1 MPMNSARLSQGR
13 TNDPEGMRA
22 HLLDVAFAAFTTHG
36 YHSTSVQDLKQQ
48 AAVSSG
54 ALAHHFPTKREL
66 GLAVLRD
73 RVAQAVEETWIAPV
87 RIATSAA
94 EGVAAV
100 FEAIISGLDAQGFVT
115 GCPLNNLALELSR
128 EDGEFGALIDAI
140 FTRWKQAIADK
151 LKADLDAG
159 VIADID
165 SDEVATLVV
174 ATYSGAMAMAKA
186 GQNADPLRIC
196 AHQIG
201 LLLGDAR
208 RTSNQR

>member
-1 MPMNSARLSQGR
+1 MPMNSARLSHGR

-22 HLLDVAFAAFTTHG
+22 HLLDVAFTAFTTHG
-36 YHSTSVQDLKQQ
+36 YHSTSVHDLKQQ

-73 RVAQAVEETWIAPV
+73 RVAQAVEETWIAPI
-87 RIATSAA
+87 RTAKSAA

-128 EDGEFGALIDAI
+128 EDDEFGALIDAI
-140 FTRWKQAIADK
+140 FVRWRQAIADR

-159 VIADID
+159 VLAGID
-165 SDEVATLVV
+165 PAETATLVV

-186 GQNADPLRIC
+186 GQNAVPLRVC
-196 AHQIG
+196 ARQID
-201 LLLGDAR
+201 LLLQHAR
-208 RTSNQR
+208 ASAQR